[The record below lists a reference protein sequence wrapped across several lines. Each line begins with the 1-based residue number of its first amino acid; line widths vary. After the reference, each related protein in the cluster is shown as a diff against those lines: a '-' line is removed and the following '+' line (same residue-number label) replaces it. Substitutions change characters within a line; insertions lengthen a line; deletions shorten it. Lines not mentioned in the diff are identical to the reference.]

1 MCKIP
6 SLSCSLGNQQVAGL
20 AHAQRERIQDM
31 DTRGWGI
38 MGASLKLAYKF
49 KAKCSKRNSQ
59 HIRLEKS
66 LRSNGR
72 PSTAKKKSFKTSVFI
87 VIVKKVNK
95 QGPAV

>member
-20 AHAQRERIQDM
+20 AHVQRERIQDM

-59 HIRLEKS
+59 HIQLEKS
-66 LRSNGR
+66 LGSNEDQAQ
-72 PSTAKKKSFKTSVFI
+72 PKKNLLKHLCS
-87 VIVKKVNK
+87 
-95 QGPAV
+95 